1 MAKKK
6 VILIIEDED
15 DLRELYA
22 EVLEDAGFKVLEVDD
37 GQEGLSKALSE
48 KYDLLLLDIMLPR
61 FDGLEILR
69 MMKKKKHLAE
79 IPVVLLTNLGHESI
93 IKEGFALG
101 ANGYLIKSEH
111 TPDQVVEEVRN
122 FLEGKG

>member
-1 MAKKK
+1 MAKKNI
-6 VILIIEDED
+6 ILIVEDEG

-22 EVLEDAGFKVLEVDD
+22 EVLEDGGFKVLQAGD

-69 MMKKKKHLAE
+69 MMKKKAHLSKV
-79 IPVVLLTNLGHESI
+79 PVVLLTNLGHESI

-101 ANGYLIKSEH
+101 ADGYLIKSEL
-111 TPDQVVEEVRN
+111 TPDQVVNEVKN
-122 FLEGKG
+122 FLGKK